1 MRENFMHAQ
10 LQICRILRVRFRSH
24 KSAYDQ
30 KTGLITYFLF
40 DIMTNENL

>member
-1 MRENFMHAQ
+1 MHAQ
-10 LQICRILRVRFRSH
+10 LQFCRILRVRFRSH

-30 KTGLITYFLF
+30 KPVSLRIFLF